1 MRTLALAI
9 TAAYALPAALRDVI
23 IPTAQGKVTVPA
35 APEKIAAHLRDFWE
49 PRMREQLTAFVGSG
63 GQGLKPSA
71 EAAARLL

>member
-1 MRTLALAI
+1 MSPDKMVLMVNQIAGFFDTQ
-9 TAAYALPAALRDVI
+9 T
-23 IPTAQGKVTVPA
+23 GGA

-49 PRMREQLTAFVGSG
+49 PRMREQLVAFVGGG

>member
-1 MRTLALAI
+1 MVLMVNQIAGFFDTQ
-9 TAAYALPAALRDVI
+9 P
-23 IPTAQGKVTVPA
+23 GG

-49 PRMREQLTAFVGSG
+49 PRMREQLIVFVGSG